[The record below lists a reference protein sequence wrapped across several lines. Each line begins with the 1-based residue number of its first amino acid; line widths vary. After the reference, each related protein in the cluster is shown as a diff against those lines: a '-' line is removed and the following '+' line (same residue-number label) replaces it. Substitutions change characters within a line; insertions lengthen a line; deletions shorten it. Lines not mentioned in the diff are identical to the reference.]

1 MATLDLVKM
10 WINLL
15 STGEGIAA
23 PTLGPSSTSGLAG
36 EVRTYAGGRQR
47 FVGREGIAG
56 SLSRTLRLLTL
67 TQVQQLESWR
77 GQTVLVRDTLGE
89 SWWGVFKE
97 VTRTS
102 VKGSGKFDAAI
113 TVELVTQ
120 DDGV

>member
-1 MATLDLVKM
+1 MATLDLAKL

-15 STGEGIAA
+15 ATGEGISA
-23 PTLGPSSTSGLAG
+23 PSIGPTSTSGIDG
-36 EVRTYAGGRQR
+36 EVRSYAGGRQR

-56 SLSRTLRLLTL
+56 SFDRTLRLLTL
-67 TQVQQLESWR
+67 AQVEQLESWR
-77 GQTVLVRDTLGE
+77 GQTVLVRDVNGQA
-89 SWWGVFKE
+89 WWGTFKR
-97 VTRTS
+97 VTRTL